1 MIAWRM
7 FSVLFIII
15 IAFLSYLFHYLYTIP
30 KSMAT
35 QFKLNTCKALTYFFN
50 NYFQNLNLNQV
61 ELQDHP
67 V

>member
-1 MIAWRM
+1 
-7 FSVLFIII
+7 
-15 IAFLSYLFHYLYTIP
+15 
-30 KSMAT
+30 MAT